1 MESIK
6 YCAVSSSM
14 CSMPGWLPRS
24 VFIFSISILCFM
36 RSNQNSS
43 LHKMRSFL
51 VRCLLSIKLWYYI
64 SFQIFPRNALSD
76 SQCAKLIAN
85 PLLCRTYK
93 SESQMF
99 AGKRRVI
106 ITRRPEWEMRRVIVP
121 RGLRFWAVCLGSCYP
136 RLFTANIQMSHK
148 EESAR
153 AESLTLSASMVGS
166 VSGSNLQIKGL
177 QIN

>member
-1 MESIK
+1 MLSVPQ
-6 YCAVSSSM
+6 CALCLVGF
-14 CSMPGWLPRS
+14 PGRS

-85 PLLCRTYK
+85 ALQQQPAASRTYK

-121 RGLRFWAVCLGSCYP
+121 RGLRFWAVCLGSCYNS
-136 RLFTANIQMSHK
+136 LFTANIQMSHK

-153 AESLTLSASMVGS
+153 AESLTLFASMVGS
-166 VSGSNLQIKGL
+166 VSGSNLQIKRL